1 MRALTRIS
9 AWNRKV
15 FQGFVSG
22 YGFSHIETSATMMA
36 LAAAVA
42 PDRRGIEF
50 QIVAARMNACPSRN
64 LLPPPPTHDSH
75 PRRFWEGHEKSC
87 PPVVPSHTVRR
98 GTLEPY
104 PDANRDYA
112 FAACDKRV
120 ASSYIALKS
129 ERCRI
134 LSAPGSLRIWSSN

>member
-22 YGFSHIETSATMMA
+22 YGFSHIETSATMTA

-50 QIVAARMNACPSRN
+50 QIVAARMNACPDTNLSRE
-64 LLPPPPTHDSH
+64 S
-75 PRRFWEGHEKSC
+75 
-87 PPVVPSHTVRR
+87 
-98 GTLEPY
+98 
-104 PDANRDYA
+104 
-112 FAACDKRV
+112 
-120 ASSYIALKS
+120 
-129 ERCRI
+129 
-134 LSAPGSLRIWSSN
+134 